1 MLVDPEIISFF
12 IENNFEVHISFNGSP
27 VLNNE
32 MRDNS
37 TTLVVKNIRKYS
49 ELL

>member
-1 MLVDPEIISFF
+1 MLVEQEIMSFF
-12 IENNFEVHISFNGSP
+12 LENNFEVHISLNGSP

-37 TTLVVKNIRKYS
+37 TALVVKNIRKYS